1 MKITFISSV
10 VQTAMEKEI
19 SFSIAGNNYQKKIID
34 AINPTIIY
42 SLNFWN
48 NPSKKIQKI
57 NVLYFLYPIN
67 KLLRIWYL
75 LGFTNSIKTSN
86 NSPLLFYNIDTRNLL
101 TYFICKFIKRQT
113 CYVIVAD
120 CNPLKKSIANRLIS
134 FALKKADGLLSL
146 SRMLK
151 INKNTI
157 YQELLLSKHNFVGE
171 TIQNNEAGSN
181 KEILMSGS
189 LGYTT
194 GLEVALNAMYFLDE
208 FTLHLSG
215 PLFDI
220 SEQAFNTML
229 LNGPSNVIYHGILD
243 EDKYKQLLR
252 KCSICL
258 SLRNPDSLEHLYNF
272 PSKIGE
278 YLQSGKFVLS
288 SIQYNGFENFI
299 TFTNWN
305 SKELAEHIS
314 NNPEKNNHKD
324 LLEKKYGYEAFKE
337 KIKILIENN
346 P

>member
-1 MKITFISSV
+1 
-10 VQTAMEKEI
+10 MEKEI
-19 SFSIAGNNYQKKIID
+19 SFSIAGNNYQKKIIE
-34 AINPTIIY
+34 AIDPTITY

-48 NPSKKIQKI
+48 YPYKKIQEN
-57 NVLYFLYPIN
+57 NVLYFVYPIN
-67 KLLRIWYL
+67 KLRRIWHL
-75 LGFTNSIKTSN
+75 LTFTSSIKSGKNT
-86 NSPLLFYNIDTRNLL
+86 PLLFYNIDTRNLL
-101 TYFICKFIKRQT
+101 TYFICKFIKRYT

-120 CNPLKKSIANRLIS
+120 CNPLNKSFPNRLIN
-134 FALKKADGLLSL
+134 FALQKADGLLSL

-157 YQELLLSKHNFVGE
+157 YQELLLSKNNVGDK
-171 TIQNNEAGSN
+171 TTQNNEAGSN

-194 GLEVALNAMYFLDE
+194 GLEVALNAMHFLDG

-220 SEQAFNTML
+220 SEQAFNTL
-229 LNGPSNVIYHGILD
+229 LVNGPSNVIYHGILD
-243 EDKYKQLLR
+243 EDTYKQLLK

-278 YLQSGKFVLS
+278 YLQSGKSVIS

-299 TFTNWN
+299 TFTKWN
-305 SKELAEHIS
+305 SKELAKHIS
-314 NNPEKNNHKD
+314 NKPPNKGIQD

-337 KIKILIENN
+337 NIEILLKNN
-346 P
+346 T